1 MQMSISAA
9 VFHGAGN
16 GLGAGSGPVLV
27 AMLEHGIIPG
37 SIPGVPAQAILEVMP
52 DNHLRWLKLGNRE
65 SA

>member
-16 GLGAGSGPVLV
+16 GLGTGSGPVLV

-37 SIPGVPAQAILEVMP
+37 SIPGVPVSEMKYTMAANSSQP
-52 DNHLRWLKLGNRE
+52 WQ
-65 SA
+65 S